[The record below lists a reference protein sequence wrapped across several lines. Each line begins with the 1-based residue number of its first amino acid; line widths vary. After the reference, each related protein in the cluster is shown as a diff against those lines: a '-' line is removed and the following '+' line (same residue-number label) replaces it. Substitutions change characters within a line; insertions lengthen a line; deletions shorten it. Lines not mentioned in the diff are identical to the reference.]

1 MNAKKTILL
10 ACAFAAVFAA
20 GAVSMR
26 VWDVHHAACAAS
38 AALPVRSSD
47 SFLAVDLREAAVPEG
62 VTAVEEAEYVASK
75 TPSQLSKINLPD
87 VEKIISRSGQEV
99 IPGENEPEEAP
110 AAVDLSE
117 VKDPSASAEAVEEP
131 KSAISMI
138 EAPVKA
144 RLIKNSQEYK
154 EFKRVARGSYP
165 AADFSKQDVLV
176 LESTSN
182 LPDKVF
188 EIQNVSEE
196 DGKRVVAYRVSV
208 FGLDQK
214 TNTHSAV
221 LIQKSDLPLELKQ
234 VI

>member
-26 VWDVHHAACAAS
+26 VWDAYHGACAAN

-47 SFLAVDLREAAVPEG
+47 SFLTVDLRDASVPEG
-62 VTAVEEAEYVASK
+62 VTAADEADYAELK

-110 AAVDLSE
+110 SAVDLSD
-117 VKDPSASAEAVEEP
+117 VKEPASSAEAAEEP

-144 RLIKNSQEYK
+144 RLIKNSREYK

-165 AADFSKQDVLV
+165 AADFAKQDVLV

-188 EIQNVSEE
+188 EIQQVSEE
-196 DGKRVVAYRVSV
+196 NGKRVVTYRVSV

-221 LIQKSDLPLELKQ
+221 LLQKRDLPLELKQ
-234 VI
+234 VL